1 MKNHQL
7 KFADLVQSIDA
18 VFNQIEMCHILE
30 MDNFINPT
38 STSFFNGF
46 DWYIT
51 LHDLQKLKPIFIND
65 KMKNYYGFE
74 KNTFQDIDYFYYFT
88 TIHPS
93 SYHTLLD
100 SVVHFKK
107 GGEGYLMLEYKLKN
121 NVGKFEQFLG
131 VTKSIFIDE
140 KPAFALSLLKKKE
153 DTKGENTQNNLTKR
167 ELEIILLIC
176 KGKKQNEIA
185 SQLFISLETTKV
197 HIRNIYRKLEINS
210 SQELMILYKDYLE

>member
-1 MKNHQL
+1 MNSQHL
-7 KFADLVQSIDA
+7 KFAELVQTIDA
-18 VFNQIEMCHILE
+18 VFYQIEMNNFLE
-30 MDNFINPT
+30 VDNVINPDFT
-38 STSFFNGF
+38 NFFNGF
-46 DWYIT
+46 DSYII

-107 GGEGYLMLEYKLKN
+107 GGEGYLKLEYKLKN

-131 VTKSIFIDE
+131 VTKSIFINE
-140 KPAFALSLLKKKE
+140 KPVFALSLLKKKE
-153 DTKGENTQNNLTKR
+153 DASRENNQNDLTKR

-176 KGKKQNEIA
+176 KGKKQNEI
-185 SQLFISLETTKV
+185 SDQLSISVETTKV
-197 HIRNIYRKLEINS
+197 HIRNIYRKLDINS
-210 SQELMILYKDYLE
+210 SQELMVLYKDYLE